1 MRWRVEAADGEMMTR
16 AHARSDN
23 EQDSGFFGG
32 QQQMAVY
39 DSSKDGGLSDARI
52 EQQIKIWQKSGCAAT
67 EEQMD
72 FVARMMEY
80 VKILERVQSKSNGV
94 SNHILGHCI
103 FLDLLALVH

>member
-1 MRWRVEAADGEMMTR
+1 
-16 AHARSDN
+16 
-23 EQDSGFFGG
+23 
-32 QQQMAVY
+32 MAVY

-52 EQQIKIWQKSGCAAT
+52 EQQIKIWQKSGCVAT

-72 FVARMMEY
+72 FVAGMMEY
-80 VKILERVQSKSNGV
+80 VKVLERVQSKSNGV